1 MSNHSDD
8 VDNEMMKKFD
18 AQLADAINKRL
29 VREPD
34 HRVGPTG
41 QFPRGK
47 LTKDDRGQI
56 GIRVTAVDGTVVIDF
71 GKPTSW
77 IGFPPEDARALAE
90 SLVKFANEIEGA

>member
-8 VDNEMMKKFD
+8 VDNEMQRKVD
-18 AQLADAINKRL
+18 AQLADMINDRL
-29 VREPD
+29 KREPD

-47 LTKDDRGQI
+47 LTEQDRGEI
-56 GIRVTAVDGTVVIDF
+56 GIRVAAVNGTVVIDF

-77 IGFPPEDARALAE
+77 IGFPPSDARKLAE
-90 SLVKFANEIEGA
+90 SLVKFANEVEGT